1 MLKPEKKEKGVGVIG
16 NSIPFL
22 FLYDI
27 NKDEWVEPIK
37 RALIPSLLYN
47 TKLITYPLGWVPVR
61 VMHRLLYLLILLVFP
76 NVITFRRIN

>member
-27 NKDEWVEPIK
+27 NKDEWVEAIK
-37 RALIPSLLYN
+37 KALIPSLPYN
-47 TKLITYPLGWVPVR
+47 QTY
-61 VMHRLLYLLILLVFP
+61 
-76 NVITFRRIN
+76 